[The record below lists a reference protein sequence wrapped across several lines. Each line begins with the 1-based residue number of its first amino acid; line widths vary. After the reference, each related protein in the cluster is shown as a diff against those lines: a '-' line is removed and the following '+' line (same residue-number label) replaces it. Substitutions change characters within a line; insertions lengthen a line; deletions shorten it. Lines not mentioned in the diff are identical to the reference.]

1 MDNNYTGWN
10 LFDKVII
17 VARQRH
23 YYDWDTRKYV
33 VEGWQGYIVDP
44 SNKKML
50 ENARSWGKWTEYG
63 PYISGKGYEWTKEH
77 EPEEFTFDNNGFTLE
92 LVDCAENSSQGGKLS
107 FWNCNITKDGH
118 TFLVGIAANL
128 LLDVL
133 KHNTFIDGKCQTSLM
148 FARCKGGVGML
159 SENMESYQ
167 QALADMQLKKKVN
180 SGKTSKHKLGH
191 IYNTLTESHAYL
203 ADLYCWYE
211 PIIEQRYRN
220 SWSSSTYDT
229 TVGFKKLDKPVK
241 LKWFASTHK
250 EKSKLSDFGIS
261 CWELKS
267 KLPTR
272 IEDEKVIE
280 YDISVEKCIDK
291 YINDSLIKQAK
302 DFIEYKEKGLIRSV
316 YLPDDLVG
324 LSTNDASYVLPQN
337 VREALISLGYRI
349 ED

>member
-1 MDNNYTGWN
+1 MKNNYVGWQ

-17 VARQRH
+17 VARGYNR
-23 YYDWDTRKYV
+23 WVNGKYIN
-33 VEGWQGYIVDP
+33 EGVQGYIVDP

-50 ENARSWGKWTEYG
+50 ESARNWGRWTEYG
-63 PYISGKGYEWTKEH
+63 EYVQGEGYPNKVEH
-77 EPEEFTFDNNGFTLE
+77 EPEEFTFDNNDFTLE

-107 FWNCNITKDGH
+107 FWNCNITKDGK

-133 KHNTFIDGKCQTSLM
+133 KHNTFIDGKCQTPLM

-159 SENMESYQ
+159 SENMESYK

-180 SGKTSKHKLGH
+180 TGKTSKHRLGH

-211 PIIEQRYRN
+211 PITEEKRRN
-220 SWSSSTYDT
+220 NWSSSTYDT
-229 TVGFKKLDKPVK
+229 IVGFKKLDKPIK
-241 LKWFASTHK
+241 LKWFASMYDK
-250 EKSKLSDFGIS
+250 ESNLSDFEILS
-261 CWELKS
+261 WELKS

-272 IEDEKVIE
+272 IEDDKIIE
-280 YDISVEKCIDK
+280 YDISVEECIDK
-291 YINDSLIKQAK
+291 YIDKRLIEPTKESL
-302 DFIEYKEKGLIRSV
+302 EYKARGLTRSV
-316 YLPDDLVG
+316 HMWDYIVG
-324 LSTNDASYVLPQN
+324 LSTSDVSYTLPTN
-337 VREALISLGYRI
+337 VRDALVTLGYRI